1 MEFSVF
7 QETKV
12 IPKITDMKTE
22 TYQKF
27 TRQTAR
33 TLKFRN
39 ERSGGTIRKNN
50 IEVLFEENF
59 PGLESW
65 LSI

>member
-1 MEFSVF
+1 MF

-12 IPKITDMKTE
+12 IPKITDMETE

-39 ERSGGTIRKNN
+39 ERSGVTIRKNN

-59 PGLESW
+59 SGLESW